1 MLYQFL
7 GYAGLCGLGV
17 MIIAMPVQGLLGAR
31 IMKFGEAILGKRD
44 ARVKFTNE
52 ITNGIK
58 LLKLFAWS
66 ATMLYNPNPNLNPNP
81 KPDPNPNPN
90 PNPNLTP
97 NQGAHSY
104 CPAQ

>member
-1 MLYQFL
+1 MFAPRSADLWSAPLQVLIGTLMLYQFL

-31 IMKFGEAILGKRD
+31 LMKFGEAILGKRD

-66 ATMLYNPNPNLNPNP
+66 SHDAL
-81 KPDPNPNPN
+81 
-90 PNPNLTP
+90 
-97 NQGAHSY
+97 
-104 CPAQ
+104 